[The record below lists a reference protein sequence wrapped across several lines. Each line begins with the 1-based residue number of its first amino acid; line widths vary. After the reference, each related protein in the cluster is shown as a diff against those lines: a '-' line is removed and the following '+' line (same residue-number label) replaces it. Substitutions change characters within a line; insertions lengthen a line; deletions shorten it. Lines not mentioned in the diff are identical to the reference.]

1 MKNEKELTL
10 STQGQ
15 VSEPV
20 KPSSIFVSID
30 LSKHEGF
37 QELKNL
43 LQVASDQLDALNHT
57 LDQIESYRPKI

>member
-1 MKNEKELTL
+1 MKNEKELTH

-20 KPSSIFVSID
+20 KPISILVSID

>member
-1 MKNEKELTL
+1 MKNEKELTHL
-10 STQGQ
+10 TQGQ

-20 KPSSIFVSID
+20 KPSSIMVSID
-30 LSKHEGF
+30 LSKHERF